1 MQVIL
6 NWHSTVKWQK
16 MSKWYFRNSGKTY
29 YLPLYCKSLLQHYPW
44 ITEFYCSFQY
54 DYFDTKIKKGISITE
69 SLLQVGPAPRRQQ
82 WNIENVRKPEKWN
95 LVLNSCIFAFLCENP
110 SHITVYKGHILQGN
124 DQNATEAFLFW
135 YRKL

>member
-29 YLPLYCKSLLQHYPW
+29 YLPLYRKSLLPHYPW

-69 SLLQVGPAPRRQQ
+69 SLLQVG
-82 WNIENVRKPEKWN
+82 N
-95 LVLNSCIFAFLCENP
+95 LLPTAVKYWECKKTWEMELS
-110 SHITVYKGHILQGN
+110 
-124 DQNATEAFLFW
+124 TE
-135 YRKL
+135 